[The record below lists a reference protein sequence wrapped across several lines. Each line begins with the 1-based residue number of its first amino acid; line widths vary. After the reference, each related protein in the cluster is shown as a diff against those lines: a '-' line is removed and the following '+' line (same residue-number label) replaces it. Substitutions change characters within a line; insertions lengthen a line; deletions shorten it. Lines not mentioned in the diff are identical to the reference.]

1 MSDSI
6 IYENEKTG
14 KQISYETAS
23 ISYYGYRDKTREDR
37 YISKKITYLPNGN
50 ILDFESLAICPA
62 LERKD
67 YPFKHRFRFY
77 DFYEEDQ
84 LNFRNGY
91 KIVKGE
97 ENVEYFRDL
106 SGFSRKDLE
115 YALKH
120 TSVSTKEYVRQ
131 FSENVT
137 N

>member
-14 KQISYETAS
+14 IRISYAAGRRRHSKLRPVGKTT
-23 ISYYGYRDKTREDR
+23 YYHKAG
-37 YISKKITYLPNGN
+37 LLNGKR
-50 ILDFESLAICPA
+50 IEYEELAICPVS
-62 LERKD
+62 ERKD
-67 YPFKHRFRFY
+67 YSFTRFY

-97 ENVEYFRDL
+97 ENVEYFQEL

-115 YALKH
+115 HALKH

>member
-14 KQISYETAS
+14 KQIKYW
-23 ISYYGYRDKTREDR
+23 YGTVAPIIFKT
-37 YISKKITYLPNGN
+37 TYSRKQMVL
-50 ILDFESLAICPA
+50 ECEELAVCPVS
-62 LERKD
+62 ERKD
-67 YPFKHRFRFY
+67 YPFTRFY

-84 LNFRNGY
+84 HNFRNGY

-97 ENVEYFRDL
+97 ENVEYFREL

-115 YALKH
+115 HALKH

>member
-1 MSDSI
+1 MSASI

-23 ISYYGYRDKTREDR
+23 VSYYGYRDKTREDR
-37 YISKKITYLPNGN
+37 YISKKIKYLPNGN

-67 YPFKHRFRFY
+67 YPFKSFCFY

-84 LNFRNGY
+84 YNFRNGY

-97 ENVEYFRDL
+97 ENVEYFQEL

-115 YALKH
+115 HALKH
-120 TSVSTKEYVRQ
+120 TSVSTKE
-131 FSENVT
+131 NVT